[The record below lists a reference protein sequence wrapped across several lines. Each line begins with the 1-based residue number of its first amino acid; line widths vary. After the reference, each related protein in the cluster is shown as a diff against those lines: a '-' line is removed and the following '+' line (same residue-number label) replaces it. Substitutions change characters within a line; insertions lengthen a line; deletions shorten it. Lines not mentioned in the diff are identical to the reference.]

1 LAGIERQKLTLCH
14 PIRLLVKQAKTVLL
28 DIKGNPISK
37 FLTNAAVIEFDSLV
51 KHNYQAYGKL
61 RNTVTL
67 RTGVRGESYK
77 FTRMGQ
83 GLANQKASQADVTPM
98 DISHARQTAS
108 MENWNAGD
116 YTDIFDQAEVNFDE
130 KAELAK
136 TIAKALGRREDQ
148 IIINAMNG
156 GTYSA
161 TPGDDPD
168 TGYLVA
174 DGGANLTEA
183 KLREAALSGL
193 TDRNV
198 DDMDRTLAVTA
209 AGVQSLM
216 GEEKVTSSD
225 FVTLKA
231 LIGGTMDQATFMGFR
246 VCLLGSRLEG
256 GLPQTGNIVSAF
268 GYHKEAI
275 GYAVGLDMQTRVDWI
290 AQKTSWLANGVMK
303 SGAVIRENAGIV
315 KIEYDVT
322 A

>member
-1 LAGIERQKLTLCH
+1 LSKNLT
-14 PIRLLVKQAKTVLL
+14 
-28 DIKGNPISK
+28 D
-37 FLTNAAVIEFDSLV
+37 AAVIEFDSMV
-51 KHNYQAYGKL
+51 KHEYQAHGKL
-61 RNTVTL
+61 RGSVTL
-67 RTGVRGESYK
+67 RTGVVGESYK
-77 FTRMGQ
+77 FARMGS

-98 DISHARQTAS
+98 DITYARQTAT
-108 MENWNAGD
+108 MENWNAPE

-148 IIINAMNG
+148 IIIDALAG

-161 TPGDDPD
+161 TPGSDPD
-168 TGYLVA
+168 VGYLVA
-174 DGGANLTEA
+174 TGAANLTEA

-209 AGVQSLM
+209 AGIQNLM

-231 LIGGTMDQATFMGFR
+231 LIGGTMDQATFMGFKI
-246 VCLLGSRLEG
+246 CILGSRLEG
-256 GLPQTGNIVSAF
+256 GLPATGTVVDAF
-268 GYHKEAI
+268 AYHKDSI
-275 GYAVGLDMQTRVDWI
+275 GYAVGLDMSTRIDWV
-290 AQKTSWLANGVMK
+290 AQKTSWLCNGVMK

-315 KIEYDVT
+315 KVQYDT
-322 A
+322 AI

>member
-1 LAGIERQKLTLCH
+1 M
-14 PIRLLVKQAKTVLL
+14 
-28 DIKGNPISK
+28 
-37 FLTNAAVIEFDSLV
+37 V
-51 KHNYQAYGKL
+51 KHAYQAHGKL
-61 RNTVTL
+61 RGSVTL
-67 RTGVRGESYK
+67 RTGVVGESYK

-83 GLANQKASQADVTPM
+83 GLANQKASQADITPM
-98 DISHARQTAS
+98 DVSHARQTAN

-148 IIINAMNG
+148 IIINAMAG

-161 TPGDDPD
+161 TPGSDPD
-168 TGYLVA
+168 VGYLVA
-174 DGGANLTEA
+174 AGAANLTEA

-209 AGVQSLM
+209 SGIQSLM
-216 GEEKVTSSD
+216 SEEKVTSSD

-231 LIGGTMDQATFMGFR
+231 LVSGTMDQTTYMGFKI
-246 VCLLGSRLEG
+246 CILGSRLEG
-256 GLPQTGNIVSAF
+256 GLPAAGDIIDSFA
-268 GYHKEAI
+268 YHKDAI
-275 GYAVGLDMQTRVDWI
+275 GYAVGLDMQTRIDWI
-290 AQKTSWLANGVMK
+290 AHKTSWLCNGVMK

-315 KIEYDVT
+315 KIQYDQS

>member
-1 LAGIERQKLTLCH
+1 M
-14 PIRLLVKQAKTVLL
+14 
-28 DIKGNPISK
+28 
-37 FLTNAAVIEFDSLV
+37 V
-51 KHNYQAYGKL
+51 KHEYQAHGKL
-61 RNTVTL
+61 RGTVTL
-67 RTGVRGESYK
+67 RTGVTGDAYK

-83 GLANQKASQADVTPM
+83 GVANQKASQADITPM
-98 DISHARQTAS
+98 DITHGRQSAN

-116 YTDIFDQAEVNFDE
+116 YTDIFDAATVNFDE

-148 IIINAMNG
+148 IIINAMNA
-156 GTYSA
+156 GTYST
-161 TPGDDPD
+161 TPGSDPD
-168 TGYLVA
+168 VGYLVDTGA
-174 DGGANLTEA
+174 ANLTEA

-209 AGVQSLM
+209 TGVQSLM
-216 GEEKVTSSD
+216 SSEKVTSSD

-231 LIGGTMDQATFMGFR
+231 LIGGTMDQATYMGFR
-246 VCLLGSRLEG
+246 ICILGSRLEG
-256 GLPQTGNIVSAF
+256 GLPAVGDVITAF

-275 GYAVGLDMQTRVDWI
+275 GYAVGLDMQTRIDWI

-315 KIEYDVT
+315 QIKYDQSV
-322 A
+322 